1 MNEIP
6 RNEEVFER
14 LYHQHSDTVYRI
26 CFTYLKNANDA
37 QDAVQET
44 FYKFLSTKRE
54 FTSDEHVKAWLI
66 VVASNYCKNLLKH
79 WWRKREDIDNHME
92 LSGNHSVEMN
102 ETLKAVLNL
111 PVKYKTVVYLYYY
124 EGYDSGEIASMLK
137 KPKSTIRDQLR
148 TARKLLKDL
157 IGEA

>member
-1 MNEIP
+1 MNQIP

-14 LYHQHSDTVYRI
+14 LYQKHSDTVYRI

-44 FYKFLSTKRE
+44 FYKLLSTKE
-54 FTSDEHVKAWLI
+54 AFTSDEHVKAWLI

>member
-14 LYHQHSDTVYRI
+14 LYQKHSDTVYRI

-44 FYKFLSTKRE
+44 FYKLLSTKE
-54 FTSDEHVKAWLI
+54 AFTSDEHVKAWLI